1 MKKIY
6 GTFGVEMR
14 AYGQKLVKFCKH
26 TVTVTESDASKLVDR
41 VVEITYCPGNLYILL
56 SIHRSVVQLRVLKPL
71 FCLVHRNEGQL
82 SLKLLL
88 PFQQSVD
95 R

>member
-26 TVTVTESDASKLVDR
+26 TDASKLVVEMR
-41 VVEITYCPGNLYILL
+41 VFFLRKFHAARLFNYLDSNLVGY
-56 SIHRSVVQLRVLKPL
+56 
-71 FCLVHRNEGQL
+71 G
-82 SLKLLL
+82 
-88 PFQQSVD
+88 
-95 R
+95 